1 MDFIRKFLVRMHFH
15 FSSTLKECYLLIIRC
30 PLSEINLLSQAEA
43 EMRVA
48 QAEFDKQVEITKLL
62 MDGLAAIQTN
72 HLRHLNNFVEA
83 QSKYYANC
91 HQIMQDLQRELSRY
105 AYYYSSHSY

>member
-1 MDFIRKFLVRMHFH
+1 M
-15 FSSTLKECYLLIIRC
+15 LIHI
-30 PLSEINLLSQAEA
+30 SKINFLSQAEA

-105 AYYYSSHSY
+105 GYYL